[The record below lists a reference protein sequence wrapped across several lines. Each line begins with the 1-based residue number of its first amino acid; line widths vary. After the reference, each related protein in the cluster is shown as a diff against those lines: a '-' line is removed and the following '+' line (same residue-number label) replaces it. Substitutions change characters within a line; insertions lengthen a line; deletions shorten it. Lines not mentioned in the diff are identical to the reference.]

1 MNNRDGEKSALC
13 TEKKGTFADFFWNI
27 WLTFHFGGYMLS
39 LAKQQRQWS
48 KHLKGRFLMEALEC
62 IKSRRSVR
70 KYSDQPV
77 TREVLD
83 KIFEA
88 VIYAP
93 SWKNTQSV
101 RYTVVEDPE
110 LKAKI
115 AEEAVLGFALNQKT
129 ISRCPV
135 LLIQSTINE
144 RSGRSPDG
152 TVDTSKGDTW
162 TMYDAGISAQTLC
175 LAAEEYGLGTVIMGV
190 FDEDKLAPLVNL
202 PENQTVTGMIAIGYP
217 AGENKM
223 PPRKPASEIV
233 TYL

>member
-1 MNNRDGEKSALC
+1 
-13 TEKKGTFADFFWNI
+13 
-27 WLTFHFGGYMLS
+27 
-39 LAKQQRQWS
+39 
-48 KHLKGRFLMEALEC
+48 MEALQC
-62 IKSRRSVR
+62 IKTRRSVR

-83 KIFEA
+83 AIFEA
-88 VIYAP
+88 VTYAP

-101 RYTVVEDPE
+101 RYTVVESAE
-110 LKAKI
+110 LKTKI

-135 LLIQSTINE
+135 LLVQSTCDSI
-144 RSGRSPDG
+144 SGHSPDG
-152 TVDTSKGDTW
+152 SVDTSKGDTW
-162 TMYDAGISAQTLC
+162 TMYDAGVSAQTLC
-175 LAAEEYGLGTVIMGV
+175 LAAQDMGLGTVIMGV
-190 FDEDKLAPLVNL
+190 FDEDVLAKLIDL
-202 PENQTVTGMIAIGYP
+202 PAGQTVTGMIAIGYP

>member
-1 MNNRDGEKSALC
+1 MGYIRGKRISKKISVVV
-13 TEKKGTFADFFWNI
+13 KKGTHD
-27 WLTFHFGGYMLS
+27 
-39 LAKQQRQWS
+39 
-48 KHLKGRFLMEALEC
+48 MEALQC
-62 IKSRRSVR
+62 IKTRRSVR

-83 KIFEA
+83 A
-88 VIYAP
+88 VFDAVTYAP

-101 RYTVVEDPE
+101 RYTVVDSAE

-135 LLIQSTINE
+135 LLIQSTVNSI
-144 RSGRSPDG
+144 SGHSPDG
-152 TVDTSKGDTW
+152 SVDTSKGDTW
-162 TMYDAGISAQTLC
+162 AMYDAGISAQTLC
-175 LAAEEYGLGTVIMGV
+175 LAAKDMGLGTVIMGV
-190 FDEDKLAPLVNL
+190 FDEDILAKLIGL
-202 PENQTVTGMIAIGYP
+202 PEGQTVTGMIAIGYP

-223 PPRKPASEIV
+223 PPRKPASDIV

>member
-1 MNNRDGEKSALC
+1 
-13 TEKKGTFADFFWNI
+13 
-27 WLTFHFGGYMLS
+27 
-39 LAKQQRQWS
+39 
-48 KHLKGRFLMEALEC
+48 MEALQC
-62 IKSRRSVR
+62 IKTRRSVR

-83 KIFEA
+83 A
-88 VIYAP
+88 VFDAVTYAP

-101 RYTVVEDPE
+101 RYTVVDSAE

-135 LLIQSTINE
+135 LLIQSTVNSI
-144 RSGRSPDG
+144 SGHSPDG
-152 TVDTSKGDTW
+152 SVDTSKGDTW
-162 TMYDAGISAQTLC
+162 AMYDAGISAQTLC
-175 LAAEEYGLGTVIMGV
+175 LAAKDMGLGTVIMGV
-190 FDEDKLAPLVNL
+190 FDEDILAKLIGL
-202 PENQTVTGMIAIGYP
+202 PEGQTVTGMIAIGYP

-223 PPRKPASEIV
+223 PPRKPVSDIV

>member
-1 MNNRDGEKSALC
+1 
-13 TEKKGTFADFFWNI
+13 
-27 WLTFHFGGYMLS
+27 
-39 LAKQQRQWS
+39 
-48 KHLKGRFLMEALEC
+48 METLEC

-101 RYTVVEDPE
+101 RYTVVDDPE
-110 LKAKI
+110 LKEKI
-115 AEEAVLGFALNQKT
+115 VEEGVLGFALNQKT

-135 LLIQSTINE
+135 LLIQSTVNE

-152 TVDTSKGDTW
+152 SVDTSKGDTW
-162 TMYDAGISAQTLC
+162 SMYDAGISAQTLC
-175 LAAEEYGLGTVIMGV
+175 LAARDYGLGTVIIGI
-190 FDEDKLAPLVNL
+190 FDKQAMAHLIPL
-202 PENQTVTGMIAIGYP
+202 PEGQTVTAMIAIGYP
-217 AGENKM
+217 TGDNKM
-223 PPRKPASEIV
+223 PPRKPASDIV
-233 TYL
+233 TYRNRV

>member
-1 MNNRDGEKSALC
+1 
-13 TEKKGTFADFFWNI
+13 
-27 WLTFHFGGYMLS
+27 
-39 LAKQQRQWS
+39 
-48 KHLKGRFLMEALEC
+48 MEALEC

-83 KIFEA
+83 KIFES

-101 RYTVVEDPE
+101 RYTVVDSPD
-110 LKAKI
+110 LKEKI
-115 AEEAVLGFALNQKT
+115 VEEAVLGFALNQKT

-144 RSGRSPDG
+144 KSGRSPDG
-152 TVDTSKGDTW
+152 SVDTSKGDTW
-162 TMYDAGISAQTLC
+162 AMYDAGISAQTLC
-175 LAAEEYGLGTVIMGV
+175 LAATAHGLGTVIMGV
-190 FDEDKLAPLVNL
+190 FDEEKLAPLINL
-202 PENQTVTGMIAIGYP
+202 PENETVTGLIAIGYP

>member
-1 MNNRDGEKSALC
+1 
-13 TEKKGTFADFFWNI
+13 
-27 WLTFHFGGYMLS
+27 
-39 LAKQQRQWS
+39 
-48 KHLKGRFLMEALEC
+48 MEALQC
-62 IKSRRSVR
+62 IKTRRSVR

-83 KIFEA
+83 A
-88 VIYAP
+88 VFDAVTYAP

-101 RYTVVEDPE
+101 RYTVVDSAE

-135 LLIQSTINE
+135 LLIQSTVNSI
-144 RSGRSPDG
+144 SGHSPDG
-152 TVDTSKGDTW
+152 SVDTSKG
-162 TMYDAGISAQTLC
+162 GISAQTLC
-175 LAAEEYGLGTVIMGV
+175 LAAKDMGLGTVIMGV
-190 FDEDKLAPLVNL
+190 FDEDILAKLIGL
-202 PENQTVTGMIAIGYP
+202 PEGQTVTGMIAIGYP

-223 PPRKPASEIV
+223 PPRKPASDIV

>member
-1 MNNRDGEKSALC
+1 
-13 TEKKGTFADFFWNI
+13 
-27 WLTFHFGGYMLS
+27 
-39 LAKQQRQWS
+39 
-48 KHLKGRFLMEALEC
+48 MEALQC
-62 IKSRRSVR
+62 IKTRRSVR

-83 KIFEA
+83 A
-88 VIYAP
+88 VFDAVTYAP

-101 RYTVVEDPE
+101 RYTVVDSAE

-135 LLIQSTINE
+135 LLIQSTVN
-144 RSGRSPDG
+144 S
-152 TVDTSKGDTW
+152 
-162 TMYDAGISAQTLC
+162 ISAQTLC
-175 LAAEEYGLGTVIMGV
+175 LAAKDMGLGTVIMGV
-190 FDEDKLAPLVNL
+190 FDEDILAKLIGL
-202 PENQTVTGMIAIGYP
+202 PEGQTVTGMIAIGYP

-223 PPRKPASEIV
+223 PPRKPASDIV

>member
-1 MNNRDGEKSALC
+1 
-13 TEKKGTFADFFWNI
+13 
-27 WLTFHFGGYMLS
+27 
-39 LAKQQRQWS
+39 
-48 KHLKGRFLMEALEC
+48 MEALEC

-83 KIFEA
+83 QIFES

-101 RYTVVEDPE
+101 RYTVVDDPE

-135 LLIQSTINE
+135 LLIQSTVNE
-144 RSGRSPDG
+144 CSGRSPDG
-152 TVDTSKGDTW
+152 SVDTSKGDTW

-175 LAAEEYGLGTVIMGV
+175 LIAENYGLGTVIMGV
-190 FDEDKLAPLVNL
+190 FDEEKLAPLVKL